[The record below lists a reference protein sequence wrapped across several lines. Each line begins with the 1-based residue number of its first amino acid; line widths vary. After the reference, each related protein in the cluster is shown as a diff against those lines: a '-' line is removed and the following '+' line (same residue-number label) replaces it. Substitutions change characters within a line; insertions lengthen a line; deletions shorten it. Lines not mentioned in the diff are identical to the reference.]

1 MAVCILFLK
10 KLATQVQTTHIAL
23 RQKQGNV
30 NSCKG
35 NWLSHTVSLPDS
47 SVPCQSLALCQIR
60 PHTATWTRFTSAR
73 RVGTVP

>member
-1 MAVCILFLK
+1 MENKDVELYDCWHSFSKEVSYPSSAIYP
-10 KLATQVQTTHIAL
+10 QTTHIAL

-47 SVPCQSLALCQIR
+47 SVPCQSLALGQI
-60 PHTATWTRFTSAR
+60 
-73 RVGTVP
+73 